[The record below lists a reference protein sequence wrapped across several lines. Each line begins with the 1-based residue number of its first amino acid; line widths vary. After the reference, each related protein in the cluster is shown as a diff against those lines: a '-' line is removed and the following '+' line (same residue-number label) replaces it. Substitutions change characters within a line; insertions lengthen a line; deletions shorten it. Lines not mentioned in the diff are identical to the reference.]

1 MTLKKTFFDQVVIF
15 NMLRLNDLKAGL
27 VYWFFPLFLLF
38 VSNFSYS
45 KINDLVLTEAF
56 PTLQKTDSGITL
68 EKETN
73 NFYSEYTKGKLLPI
87 TKIVNPVSLKA
98 RPTAVELKNSSLL
111 SGETNQALRI
121 VLGLTLLAVLP
132 AILVSTTAFLR
143 IIIVLSM
150 LRHAIG
156 MQETPPNSALIG
168 LALFL
173 TFFTMSSTLQSIN
186 QDAFQPFMAG
196 KINAEVAYKKAMIPM
211 REFMVRQTREQDLA
225 LMVEL
230 SKAKTPESI
239 ADISSLQL
247 IPAFMLSELRA
258 AFQIGF
264 VIFLPFLLI
273 DLIVSSILMALG
285 MMMMPPISI
294 ALPLKILMF
303 VLIDGWSLVLKA
315 LVGSFH

>member
-1 MTLKKTFFDQVVIF
+1 M
-15 NMLRLNDLKAGL
+15 
-27 VYWFFPLFLLF
+27 
-38 VSNFSYS
+38 
-45 KINDLVLTEAF
+45 
-56 PTLQKTDSGITL
+56 
-68 EKETN
+68 
-73 NFYSEYTKGKLLPI
+73 
-87 TKIVNPVSLKA
+87 
-98 RPTAVELKNSSLL
+98 
-111 SGETNQALRI
+111 RI
-121 VLGLTLLAVLP
+121 MIGLTVLAIVPALLMSL
-132 AILVSTTAFLR
+132 TAFLR

-156 MQETPPNSALIG
+156 MQETPPNSVLIG

-173 TFFTMSSTLQSIN
+173 TMITMSPVLQKIN
-186 QDAFQPFMAG
+186 QEAFQPFMAG
-196 KINAEVAYKKAMIPM
+196 GMSIETAYDKGIRPL

-230 SKAKTPESI
+230 SKAVSPTSMEDVSNV
-239 ADISSLQL
+239 QL

-264 VIFLPFLLI
+264 VIFIPFLLI

-285 MMMMPPISI
+285 MMMMPPTTI

-303 VLIDGWSLVLKA
+303 IIIDGWSLVLKA